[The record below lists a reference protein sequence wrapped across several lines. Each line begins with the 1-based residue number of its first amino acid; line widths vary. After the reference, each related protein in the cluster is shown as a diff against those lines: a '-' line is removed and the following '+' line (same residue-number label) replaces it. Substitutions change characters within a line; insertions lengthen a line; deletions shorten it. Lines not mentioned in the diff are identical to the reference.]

1 MRLFRKIL
9 NSVKPHFLEGGKLE
23 KMYPAYDAFE
33 TFLFVPEHT
42 TKSGTHIRDG
52 IDLKRTMFMVIIAM
66 LPVLLFGMWN
76 IGEEYYKAIEE
87 STSFLKNI
95 SFGFFKFLPLLIV
108 SYGVGLGVEFAFA
121 IHRGH
126 SVNEGYLVTGM
137 LIPLIMPIDVPLWML
152 AVSVIFA
159 VVIGKEVFGGT
170 GMNILNPALT
180 ARAFLFFAYPSHM
193 SGDKVWVH
201 GASVDGHSGSTI
213 LGELATNTKSFAEL
227 KWSSSDAFIGL
238 IPGSVGETSLIA
250 ILIGAFILLFTG
262 IGSWRIILSTFIGGY
277 LTSLLFNLWGL
288 NYLMTTPAHI
298 HLIIGGFA
306 FGAVYMAT
314 DPVTGSQ
321 TNLGKYI
328 YGFLIG
334 FFAIVIRVFN
344 PAYPEGMMLAIL
356 LMNVFAPLI
365 DHYVFEANIK
375 RRLKR
380 SKG

>member
-87 STSFLKNI
+87 STSFFKNI

-262 IGSWRIILSTFIGGY
+262 IGSWRIILSTFIG
-277 LTSLLFNLWGL
+277 
-288 NYLMTTPAHI
+288 
-298 HLIIGGFA
+298 
-306 FGAVYMAT
+306 
-314 DPVTGSQ
+314 
-321 TNLGKYI
+321 
-328 YGFLIG
+328 
-334 FFAIVIRVFN
+334 
-344 PAYPEGMMLAIL
+344 
-356 LMNVFAPLI
+356 
-365 DHYVFEANIK
+365 
-375 RRLKR
+375 
-380 SKG
+380 